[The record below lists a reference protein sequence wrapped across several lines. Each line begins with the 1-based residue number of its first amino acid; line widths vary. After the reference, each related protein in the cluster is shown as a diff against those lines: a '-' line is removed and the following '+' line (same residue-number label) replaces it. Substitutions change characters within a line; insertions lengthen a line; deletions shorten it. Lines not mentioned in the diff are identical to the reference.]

1 MTLAMKELPDV
12 DMEKFERLLSEV
24 NMSMNRREEKLKEL
38 YDKIEAGLVLLG
50 ATAVEDKLQ
59 DGVEDTLRSL
69 SLAGIRV
76 WILTGYLFLRT
87 LEEVAL
93 AVLHC
98 VDQ

>member
-12 DMEKFERLLSEV
+12 EMEKFERLLSEV

-76 WILTGYLFLRT
+76 WILTGHLFIPGGQSWNIRGT
-87 LEEVAL
+87 K
-93 AVLHC
+93 
-98 VDQ
+98 